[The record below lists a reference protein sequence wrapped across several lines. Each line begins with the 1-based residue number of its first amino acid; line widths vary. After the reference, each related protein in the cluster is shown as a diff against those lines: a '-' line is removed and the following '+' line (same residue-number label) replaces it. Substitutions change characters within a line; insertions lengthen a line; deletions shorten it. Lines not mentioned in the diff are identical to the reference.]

1 MTAARFD
8 PEAILVAL
16 EREGVRYV
24 VIGGLAAILQG
35 SAALTQDLDICP
47 ARDPDNLERLARA
60 LRSVAARIRTAD
72 APEGL
77 PFACDAEF
85 FRNVELVNLITPHGE
100 VDVAFIPSGT
110 TGYDDLVFRARP
122 LEIAEGLAPPI
133 AALEDVIRSKEAAN
147 RPKDVAVLPM
157 LRTLLAE
164 IRKRGK

>member
-47 ARDPDNLERLARA
+47 A
-60 LRSVAARIRTAD
+60 
-72 APEGL
+72 
-77 PFACDAEF
+77 
-85 FRNVELVNLITPHGE
+85 
-100 VDVAFIPSGT
+100 
-110 TGYDDLVFRARP
+110 
-122 LEIAEGLAPPI
+122 
-133 AALEDVIRSKEAAN
+133 N